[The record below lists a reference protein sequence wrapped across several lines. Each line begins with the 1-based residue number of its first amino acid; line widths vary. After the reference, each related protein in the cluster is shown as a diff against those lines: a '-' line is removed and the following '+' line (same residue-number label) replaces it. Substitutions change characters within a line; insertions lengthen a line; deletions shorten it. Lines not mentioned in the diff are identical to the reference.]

1 MLSTDIVDIFFTLS
15 KEIRFM
21 FVEGKHY
28 KTIWPNK
35 ALTGVTIIDQTYLP
49 FEFRLSELTSLG
61 AVVEA
66 IKFMRVRG
74 APLIG
79 VTGVYGLAI
88 ALTKNSTDQSLIEAK
103 TQLIK
108 SRPTAVNLSWAVN
121 LVYDQLKKEPRNNRA
136 SMAWILANK
145 LANEDIETNQSI
157 GEFGFKLIHKIQK
170 SRINILTHC
179 NAGWLA
185 TIDHGTALSPIYKA
199 FKEGLDIHVW
209 VDETRPRNQ
218 GMNLTAWELEQENIP
233 HTVITD
239 NAGGLLMQ
247 RGEVD
252 FVIVGADRISIDGN
266 VCNKIGTYLKAL
278 AAKTHKIPFYVA
290 APLSTVDLSYHGE
303 NNLFDIECRHEDEI
317 LKVKGMDASNN
328 LTEVKIGYSS
338 AYNPAFDITPS
349 KYVSKIICEKGIFNP
364 SDIGKALK

>member
-1 MLSTDIVDIFFTLS
+1 MLSTDIVDILFTFS

-49 FEFRLSELTSLG
+49 FEFKLSELTSLG

-108 SRPTAVNLSWAVN
+108 SRPTAVNLSWAIN

-218 GMNLTAWELEQENIP
+218 GMNLTAWELGQENIP

-364 SDIGKALK
+364 SDIGKVLK

>member
-1 MLSTDIVDIFFTLS
+1 MLVD
-15 KEIRFM
+15 
-21 FVEGKHY
+21 GKY
-28 KTIWPNK
+28 YRTIWPNK

-49 FEFRLSELTSLG
+49 FKFELRELTSLD

-66 IKFMRVRG
+66 IKSMRVRG

-79 VTGVYGLAI
+79 VAAAYGLAI
-88 ALTKNSTDQSLIEAK
+88 ALTKNPSDQSLMEAK
-103 TQLIK
+103 KKLIG

-121 LVYDQLKKEPRNNRA
+121 LLCNKIEIEPIVNRI
-136 SMAWILANK
+136 STVWMLANN
-145 LANEDIETNQSI
+145 LADEDIKTNKSI
-157 GEFGFKLIHKIQK
+157 GEFGFELIDKIK
-170 SRINILTHC
+170 KPRINILTHC

-199 FKEGLDIHVW
+199 FEKGLDIHVW

-218 GMNLTAWELEQENIP
+218 GMNLTAWELAQENIP

-252 FVIVGADRISIDGN
+252 MVIVGADRVSVDGD
-266 VCNKIGTYLKAL
+266 VCNKIGTYLKAI
-278 AAKTHKIPFYVA
+278 AAKTHNIPFYVA
-290 APLSTVDLSYHGE
+290 APISTVDLSYHDE
-303 NNLFDIECRHEDEI
+303 NNLFDIECRDEDEI
-317 LKVKGMDASNN
+317 LKVKGMDSSNN
-328 LTEVKIGYSS
+328 LTEVRIGYSS

-349 KYVSKIICEKGIFNP
+349 KYVSKIICEKGIYN
-364 SDIGKALK
+364 STDIGKAFR

>member
-1 MLSTDIVDIFFTLS
+1 ML
-15 KEIRFM
+15 
-21 FVEGKHY
+21 VEGNHY
-28 KTIWPNK
+28 RTIWPNK
-35 ALTGVTIIDQTYLP
+35 ELSGVTIIDQTFLP
-49 FEFRLSELTSLG
+49 FEFKLRQLDTLEEI
-61 AVVEA
+61 VEA
-66 IKFMRVRG
+66 IKSMRVRG

-79 VTGVYGLAI
+79 VTAAYGIAI
-88 ALTKNSTDQSLIEAK
+88 ALTKCLSDQSLIAAK
-103 TQLIK
+103 KLLIE

-121 LVYDQLKKEPRNNRA
+121 LVYEQLKKEPLHSRI
-136 SMAWILANK
+136 SMAWK
-145 LANEDIETNQSI
+145 LANRLADEDVQINQSI
-157 GEFGFKLIHKIQK
+157 GIFGLELIQK
-170 SRINILTHC
+170 IKKARINILTHC

-199 FKEGLDIHVW
+199 FEGGIDIHVW

-218 GMNLTAWELEQENIP
+218 GMNLTAWELEQANIP
-233 HTVITD
+233 HTIITD

-252 FVIVGADRISIDGN
+252 LVIVGADRVSVDGN

-317 LKVKGMDASNN
+317 LKVKGMDSSNKI
-328 LTEVKIGYSS
+328 TEVQIGFSS
-338 AYNPAFDITPS
+338 AYNPAFDITPE
-349 KYVSKIICEKGIFNP
+349 KYISKIICEKGIYNP
-364 SDIGKALK
+364 SDIGKALR